1 MPEIAGNNA
10 NSVVRLGMIMDP
22 ISSIKPYKDSSF
34 AVLLEAQKRGWELY
48 YILQNN
54 LSVVDNKII
63 ATAQSL
69 TVSDN
74 TNDWYT
80 LQNEQQLSLS
90 DLDVVFMRK
99 DPPFNMDYI
108 FTTLLLDKLESAGT
122 LIVNRPHSLRDCNE
136 KIFASHFPDCSP
148 ATLISSQKSQI
159 TNFLKQ
165 HQDIIVKPLDG
176 MGGASIFRIKKSDPN
191 INVIIETMTNFG
203 QKLIMSQAYIP
214 EITQGDKRIILID
227 GVPVPYALARIP
239 TPGETRANIATGG
252 SGVGVELTKRDYWIC
267 TQIAPELKKR
277 GLIFVGID
285 VIGDYLT
292 EINVTS
298 PTCIR
303 ELDKLYNLNI
313 SATLLDVVTQKL
325 NSTKNL

>member
-1 MPEIAGNNA
+1 MPDLVAS
-10 NSVVRLGMIMDP
+10 NSSAVIRLGMIMDP
-22 ISSIKPYKDSSF
+22 ISQIKPYKDSSF
-34 AVLLEAQKRGWELY
+34 AVLLEAQKRGWELF
-48 YILQNN
+48 YIQQEN
-54 LSVVDNKII
+54 LSVINNEISAI
-63 ATAQSL
+63 AQSL
-69 TVSDN
+69 IVNDDN
-74 TNDWYT
+74 DNWFT
-80 LQNEQQLSLS
+80 LQAEQQLTLS

-108 FTTLLLDKLESAGT
+108 FTTLLLDKLEAAGT
-122 LIVNRPHSLRDCNE
+122 LVVNRPHSLRDCNE
-136 KIFASHFPDCSP
+136 KIFASNFPDCSP
-148 ATLISSQKSQI
+148 ATLISSQKPQI
-159 TNFLKQ
+159 TEFLEQ

-203 QKLIMSQAYIP
+203 KKLIMSQAYIP

-227 GVPVPYALARIP
+227 GEPVPYALARIP

-252 SGVGVELTKRDYWIC
+252 TGVGVELTERDYWIC
-267 TQIAPELKKR
+267 TQIAPELKQR

-303 ELDKLYNLNI
+303 ELDKMYNLNI
-313 SATLLDVVTQKL
+313 SATLLDVVSKKL
-325 NSTKNL
+325 NSIKS